1 MPSRMTYAEI
11 QAALA
16 RGEAVSAR
24 AMKVAL
30 MPQADIHGGSER
42 NAKAESA
49 AVYRRDL
56 WKAALRQPAMQS
68 EGAAPNESGHRRDLW
83 KAALKRPVEK

>member
-1 MPSRMTYAEI
+1 MTNPDAKPMS
-11 QAALA
+11 L
-16 RGEAVSAR
+16 S
-24 AMKVAL
+24 AMKAAI
-30 MPQADIHGGSER
+30 MSNAPTWDGRTWTAGGRVE
-42 NAKAESA
+42 AKTKAESA

-83 KAALKRPVEK
+83 KAALQRPLEK